1 MSAPIRIECDI
12 CDQQIGR
19 HPLNGIAIINLYDG
33 KEQKYYCYDDI
44 YKFLH
49 SDIIFLA
56 ETQRSPRTPDN
67 LFSTHVSKQKT
78 QKKIFFIKK
87 NHLLPATDFTA
98 KDNIYVTS
106 NFI

>member
-1 MSAPIRIECDI
+1 MSAPIRVECDI

-49 SDIIFLA
+49 NDLNFSRQDAESLRIFQL
-56 ETQRSPRTPDN
+56 
-67 LFSTHVSKQKT
+67 ST
-78 QKKIFFIKK
+78 F
-87 NHLLPATDFTA
+87 
-98 KDNIYVTS
+98 
-106 NFI
+106 